1 MLQSHRRII
10 LFPSFP
16 LSPSLYMYTYVRILM
31 FTYMQMHM
39 AAYKCQETQS
49 AFFSFEIQF
58 LSILELTWEA
68 RLADQ

>member
-1 MLQSHRRII
+1 
-10 LFPSFP
+10 
-16 LSPSLYMYTYVRILM
+16 M